1 MTRGAQDQVDASL
14 IVTSSRI
21 PQPSKRS
28 CSLDYP
34 ELICD
39 SEPGTANGVTKN
51 IKKDKSNPKLWAKIL
66 TKAQT
71 PQAMYLL
78 WLVYGPRGWS
88 PLQKERVSH
97 SIWLIQE

>member
-1 MTRGAQDQVDASL
+1 MVRSARDQVDASL
-14 IVTSSRI
+14 IVTSSCI
-21 PQPSKRS
+21 PQLSKHS
-28 CSLDYP
+28 HGLDYP

-51 IKKDKSNPKLWAKIL
+51 IKKGKSNPKLRAKIL

-71 PQAMYLL
+71 PQATYLL
-78 WLVYGPRGWS
+78 WLVYSPRGWS

-97 SIWLIQE
+97 SIRPIQE